1 MCRSRISH
9 AGTGETVRT
18 PPYQC
23 AVCAVG
29 AGVEVLAHTARIASI
44 PARGSIASTN
54 ASVPPPG
61 AAVVRLE
68 ATFLW
73 LTFRRCPACRTVA
86 MSRGA
91 SLAARHSCRGRN
103 AARSPSAGANRHDGA
118 VNVVR
123 LVSVVMGAVLALVG
137 GMATE
142 LWKQHKAARAAAR
155 LVWLELILG
164 RSALLGAVC
173 PGPLAGRRLPLLGR
187 RMDGAARP
195 AGSRLEHE
203 GLPRCADGLPAA
215 PGDRRHA
222 THGTG

>member
-18 PPYQC
+18 PPYHSC

-29 AGVEVLAHTARIASI
+29 AGVEVLAHAGEDRLDPRPRRAARQRMRPCRRPERRR
-44 PARGSIASTN
+44 PARSDL
-54 ASVPPPG
+54 SVVELRG
-61 AAVVRLE
+61 
-68 ATFLW
+68 
-73 LTFRRCPACRTVA
+73 PACRTVDVA
-86 MSRGA
+86 WRV
-91 SLAARHSCRGRN
+91 SCGTPQLPWAQCRKIPLRGREP
-103 AARSPSAGANRHDGA
+103 ARWCGERGTTGIRGSGGRPRTRRRHGHRAVEAEQGCARRGTARVAGTHPRPQRTAR
-118 VNVVR
+118 
-123 LVSVVMGAVLALVG
+123 G
-137 GMATE
+137 G
-142 LWKQHKAARAAAR
+142 
-155 LVWLELILG
+155 G
-164 RSALLGAVC
+164 